1 MWLPICMSERKQ
13 VTNMYA
19 SPKRSTLISGLL
31 HAAVIGL
38 VLMTTAVKTPIV
50 KPQHAVLF
58 EPLGLRRYVV
68 PRAGEGGGGG
78 GVRADT
84 PASKG
89 VLPRVSR
96 QPFTPPVAKY
106 ERLNP
111 ILPVEPA
118 IMGNY
123 EAPVVKITL
132 PFGDPNGV
140 VGPASGGPGAGG
152 GIGGGN
158 GPGVGNHNGAGYGS
172 KDGSGVEGIGTRYV
186 RDATQPVLIYKIEP
200 EYSDEARK
208 AKLQG
213 EVVLRIDVDARGAA
227 QNIRVAQ
234 GLGLG
239 LDERAVAAVSRW
251 KFRPGYAGGKPVLT
265 QAMILV
271 TFRLL

>member
-1 MWLPICMSERKQ
+1 
-13 VTNMYA
+13 MYA

-31 HAAVIGL
+31 HAAAIGL

-50 KPQHAVLF
+50 NLQHTVLY
-58 EPLGLRRYVV
+58 EPPDLRRYVV

-89 VLPRVSR
+89 VLPRVSP
-96 QPFTPPVAKY
+96 QPFTAPVAKY
-106 ERLNP
+106 ENLNP

-123 EAPVVKITL
+123 ETPVVKITL

-140 VGPASGGPGAGG
+140 VGPASGGPGTRG

-158 GPGVGNHNGAGYGS
+158 GPGVGDHNGSGYGS
-172 KDGSGVEGIGTRYV
+172 KDGSGVEGIAAKYV

-213 EVVLRIDVDARGAA
+213 EVVLHIEVDAHGAA
-227 QNIRVAQ
+227 QNILVAQ
-234 GLGLG
+234 SLGLG
-239 LDERAVAAVSRW
+239 LDERAMAAVSRW
-251 KFRPGYAGGKPVLT
+251 KFRPGYANGKPVVT
-265 QAMILV
+265 QAMIHV

>member
-1 MWLPICMSERKQ
+1 
-13 VTNMYA
+13 MYA
-19 SPKRSTLISGLL
+19 SPKRSTLLSGLL

-50 KPQHAVLF
+50 NLQHAVLF
-58 EPLGLRRYVV
+58 EPPDLHRYVV
-68 PRAGEGGGGG
+68 PRASEGGGGG
-78 GVRADT
+78 GVRADLPT
-84 PASKG
+84 SRG
-89 VLPRVSR
+89 LLPRVSR

-106 ERLNP
+106 ENSNP

-118 IMGNY
+118 ILGNY
-123 EAPVVKITL
+123 EAPVVRITL

-152 GIGGGN
+152 GIGGGD
-158 GPGVGNHNGAGYGS
+158 GPGVGNQKGSGYGS
-172 KDGSGVEGIGTRYV
+172 QGGSGVEGIAAKYV

-213 EVVLRIDVDARGAA
+213 EVVLYIEVDPRGAA
-227 QNIRVAQ
+227 RNIRVAQ
-234 GLGLG
+234 SLGLG
-239 LDERAVAAVSRW
+239 LDERAMAAVSRW
-251 KFRPGYAGGKPVLT
+251 RFRPGYAGGKPVAT
-265 QAMILV
+265 QAMIHV

>member
-1 MWLPICMSERKQ
+1 
-13 VTNMYA
+13 MYA

-38 VLMTTAVKTPIV
+38 VVMTTAVKPSFVTPPHILIYE
-50 KPQHAVLF
+50 PPDFQRYALPHASD
-58 EPLGLRRYVV
+58 
-68 PRAGEGGGGG
+68 GGGGG
-78 GVRADT
+78 GRRADT

-106 ERLNP
+106 ENPNP

-140 VGPASGGPGAGG
+140 AGPASNGPGSGS
-152 GIGGGN
+152 GIGGGQ
-158 GPGVGNHNGAGYGS
+158 GTGVGDHKGSGYGS
-172 KDGSGVEGIGTRYV
+172 KDGSGVEAIGRKYTG
-186 RDATQPVLIYKIEP
+186 DATQPVLVYKVEP
-200 EYSDEARK
+200 EYTEEARK

-213 EVVLRIDVDARGAA
+213 EVVLRIEVDSRGVA
-227 QNIRVAQ
+227 QNISVVQ
-234 GLGLG
+234 SLGLG
-239 LDERAVAAVSRW
+239 LDERAMAAVARW
-251 KFRPGYAGGKPVLT
+251 KFRPGYSGGKPVVT
-265 QAMILV
+265 AAMVHV